1 MICSAT
7 EKLVVIFVV
16 TGSGRHK
23 QNLVQL
29 IFKFLKAKRTVV
41 LGRGKTKAVIYQ
53 CLLPVL
59 VTCIHGAYLWNGLM
73 GLINN
78 KEKIIPEIVQ
88 KSVRG
93 LPRLQTGKM
102 TGIVLNAGT
111 ESGFLHH
118 FNIKVGTLRNSLG
131 FYQLVLAFEIIYRSF
146 NSSSMAI
153 AAFWIAPQAQHN
165 GMPGKYRYVQ
175 AGT

>member
-1 MICSAT
+1 
-7 EKLVVIFVV
+7 
-16 TGSGRHK
+16 
-23 QNLVQL
+23 
-29 IFKFLKAKRTVV
+29 
-41 LGRGKTKAVIYQ
+41 
-53 CLLPVL
+53 
-59 VTCIHGAYLWNGLM
+59 M

-131 FYQLVLAFEIIYRSF
+131 FYQLVLAFEIIYPF
-146 NSSSMAI
+146 L
-153 AAFWIAPQAQHN
+153 
-165 GMPGKYRYVQ
+165 
-175 AGT
+175 